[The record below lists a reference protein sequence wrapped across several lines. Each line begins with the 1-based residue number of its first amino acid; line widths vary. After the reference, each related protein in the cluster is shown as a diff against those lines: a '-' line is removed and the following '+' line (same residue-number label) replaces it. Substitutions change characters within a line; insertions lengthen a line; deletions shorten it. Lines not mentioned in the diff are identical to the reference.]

1 MYSTCTRPRS
11 GLGLNELL
19 DGRPVRIFHV
29 PGITAVLFKERNGV
43 ERNDKTGQFTPDL
56 CEVKEG
62 AACVTR
68 MQKREVH
75 SVCAGGGPKI
85 N

>member
-1 MYSTCTRPRS
+1 M
-11 GLGLNELL
+11 L
-19 DGRPVRIFHV
+19 DGRPVRIFHL
-29 PGITAVLFKERNGV
+29 PGIRAVLLNEPYGA

-68 MQKREVH
+68 MQQREVR
-75 SVCAGGGPKI
+75 SVCAGGGSQDQLTKGVKLLVA
-85 N
+85 